1 MKVNNT
7 ELMIGVKIVYLK
19 FIGEDKSMNL
29 RTGNIY
35 YVDITSGASFI
46 WVALQD
52 GTKCPY
58 SSPQSF
64 AENWIKP

>member
-1 MKVNNT
+1 M
-7 ELMIGVKIVYLK
+7 YLK

-35 YVDITSGASFI
+35 HVDITSSASFV
-46 WVALQD
+46 WVTLPD
-52 GTKCPY
+52 GTQCPY

>member
-1 MKVNNT
+1 
-7 ELMIGVKIVYLK
+7 MIGVKIVYLK

-35 YVDITSGASFI
+35 YVDITSGTSFI
-46 WVALQD
+46 WVALPD
-52 GTKCPY
+52 GMQCPY